1 MDATS
6 PALETV
12 FSNPFYSRAKR
23 WAGVGERDLCLYVWE
38 GPPKEQVPAVLF
50 LLFHLVQI
58 LGDCSLRLPV
68 WSLTKAV

>member
-23 WAGVGERDLCLYVWE
+23 WAGAGERDLSLYVWE
-38 GPPKEQVPAVLF
+38 GPSKGQVPGVLSQ
-50 LLFHLVQI
+50 LFHLVQI
-58 LGDCSLRLPV
+58 LEDWPLQLPM